1 MLLTG
6 ALTAF
11 IAQALIGMF
20 IFNRSINGLALLSFI
35 FLGALILANVVTLKS
50 RTNKNI

>member
-1 MLLTG
+1 MTG

-11 IAQALIGMF
+11 ISQALIGMF
-20 IFNRSINGLALLSFI
+20 VFNRSINGLALLSFI

-50 RTNKNI
+50 RTKKNI